1 MIERKKKILK
11 ATAAS
16 SLLILIIEPY
26 DSNDAGKLW
35 VRRRAGGYKKNKK
48 RGRPRTRRITN
59 TGSEFQDGG
68 RVKKR
73 SANARGG
80 GRNGTVDARADLAAL
95 GEFDA
100 M

>member
-1 MIERKKKILK
+1 M
-11 ATAAS
+11 
-16 SLLILIIEPY
+16 
-26 DSNDAGKLW
+26 
-35 VRRRAGGYKKNKK
+35 
-48 RGRPRTRRITN
+48 
-59 TGSEFQDGG
+59 
-68 RVKKR
+68 KKR